1 MFNLEYRAEM
11 KNIVKYTQVLGLLLI
26 ASLAFGQNKE
36 FNKKDCPDVKG
47 LKEALKNIDSG
58 DGYTELG
65 DNKTALSFYL
75 KAQEFNPNNADLNY
89 KIGKCYWLLNKPA
102 ESIPYFTKAVELD
115 PVGAGHAYGVLG
127 MAYQATYQFDEA
139 ISAYQK
145 ARARLTP
152 DEKKTKGNDLA
163 EHIDQCNVGK
173 RLIADSARVFIDNMG
188 AAINSKYTDYAPII
202 SADQS
207 MLIFTS
213 TRDNKYTKK
222 AFEDGEY
229 DENLWVS
236 YRNGSSWSQAVDMGT
251 PINTKENDATIGL
264 SADGQKLF
272 LFYGEKGGDI
282 KYSERKGDAW
292 SKPELFDAINSP
304 NSHENSACFSYD
316 GRTVYFSS
324 TNNQRVQNY
333 GEHDI
338 FKCEMNEKG
347 KWGKPVNLGP
357 IINTDKDEVGVFMHP
372 DGRTLYFASNGHE
385 TMGGYDIFYTVMQ
398 DDSSWS
404 EPKNI
409 GYPIN
414 TPGDEQFLVVD
425 ASGMHAYYSSQ
436 RAGGFGGLDVYMIT
450 FLGPEKKLNM
460 TTENNLIAVRANPI
474 QQEVV
479 MEKSV
484 EIKTARLTVVK
495 GVVSDAFAD
504 PKKYLDAQIEITDN
518 STGKVLFTNNANA
531 TTGKFL
537 IPLPSGKNYG
547 IAVKKDGYLFHSE
560 NFDVPQA
567 TDYQEIILDIKL
579 MPVAKDSKIVLRNV
593 FFDTDKST
601 LKPMS
606 YTELDK
612 LVEILNNNPKMKIE
626 IGGHTDNVGTK
637 TYNQK
642 LSQSRAEAV
651 VNYLISKNISKDRL
665 DFKGYGMDEPI
676 ASNDTADGR
685 AQNRRVE
692 FKIISNE

>member
-1 MFNLEYRAEM
+1 M
-11 KNIVKYTQVLGLLLI
+11 KYINVALLLFVTTF
-26 ASLAFGQNKE
+26 SFGQNKE
-36 FNKKDCPDVKG
+36 FSKKFFPDDVKG
-47 LKEALKNIDSG
+47 IKEALKNIDEG
-58 DGYTELG
+58 DAYVEIG
-65 DNKTALSFYL
+65 DYKTAVSNYL
-75 KAQEFNPNNADLNY
+75 KAQNFNPSNADLNY
-89 KIGKCYWLLNKPA
+89 KIGKCYWMSKQA
-102 ESIPYFTKAVELD
+102 SESIPYFIKAVELD
-115 PVGAGHAYGVLG
+115 PVGAGHAYGILG
-127 MAYQATYQFDEA
+127 MAYQCTYQFDEA
-139 ISAYQK
+139 ISAFQK

-152 DEKKTKGNDLA
+152 EENKTSGAELA
-163 EHIDQCNVGK
+163 ERIDQCNIGK
-173 RLIADSARVFIDNMG
+173 KLMADSARVFIDNMG
-188 AAINSKYTDYAPII
+188 PSINSKYTDYAPII

-213 TRDNKYTKK
+213 TRENKYNKK
-222 AFEDGEY
+222 PYDDGEY

-236 YRNGSSWSQAVDMGT
+236 YRTGTSWSQAVEMGE
-251 PINTKENDATIGL
+251 PVNTKENDATIGL

-272 LFYGEKGGDI
+272 TFYGGKNNGDI
-282 KYSERKGDAW
+282 KYSERKGDSW
-292 SKPELFDAINSP
+292 TKPEFFDAINTEA
-304 NSHENSACFSYD
+304 HENSACFSYD
-316 GRTVYFSS
+316 GKTVYFSS
-324 TNNQRVQNY
+324 ACDQRVQNY
-333 GEHDI
+333 GQHDI
-338 FKCEMNEKG
+338 FMCKMNEKG

-357 IINTDKDEVGVFMHP
+357 VVNTDKDEVGVYMHP

-385 TMGGYDIFYTVMQ
+385 TMGGYDIFYTTLQ
-398 DDSSWS
+398 DDGSWS
-404 EPKNI
+404 KPVNI

-425 ASGMHAYYSSQ
+425 ASGMHAYYSSE
-436 RAGGFGGLDVYMIT
+436 RSDGFGGLDIYMIT

-460 TTENNLIAVRANPI
+460 TTENNLIAAIANPI

-518 STGKVLFTNNANA
+518 ATGQILFTSSSNS

-560 NFDVPQA
+560 NFDVPQT
-567 TDYQEIILDIKL
+567 TDYQEIFLDIQL

-606 YTELDK
+606 YNELDK
-612 LVEILNNNPKMKIE
+612 LVEILTSNAKMKIE
-626 IGGHTDNVGTK
+626 IGGHTDNVGSK

-642 LSQSRAEAV
+642 LSQERAEAV
-651 VNYLISKNISKDRL
+651 VNYLISKNISSDRL
-665 DFKGYGMDEPI
+665 SFKGYGFDEPI
-676 ASNDTADGR
+676 ATNDTPEGR

-692 FKIISNE
+692 FKIVSNE